1 MRGRWGEGSS
11 VSLRARKV
19 QLFHTAPS
27 QGTCIGCI
35 GTYMGAFNIG
45 FFQAAPPT
53 NGTDPNKLEALGSSV
68 RRVFREPVHVD

>member
-1 MRGRWGEGSS
+1 MGVAGLA
-11 VSLRARKV
+11 SLRARKV

-35 GTYMGAFNIG
+35 RTYMGPFNIG
-45 FFQAAPPT
+45 FLQAAPPT

-68 RRVFREPVHVD
+68 RQQEWVFRELVQAD